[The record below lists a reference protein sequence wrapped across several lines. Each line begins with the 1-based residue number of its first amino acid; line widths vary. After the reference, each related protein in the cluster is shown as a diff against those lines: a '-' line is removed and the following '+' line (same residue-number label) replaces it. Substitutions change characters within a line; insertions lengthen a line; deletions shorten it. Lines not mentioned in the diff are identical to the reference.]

1 MVVTSV
7 PRLLKTKRFEILLDR
22 SKAVVCGFSGKLRY
36 GCCEGKC
43 SLKCSD
49 IETMTKEGDAHK
61 KKRHRN

>member
-7 PRLLKTKRFEILLDR
+7 PRLLKTKKFEILLDR

-49 IETMTKEGDAHK
+49 I
-61 KKRHRN
+61 